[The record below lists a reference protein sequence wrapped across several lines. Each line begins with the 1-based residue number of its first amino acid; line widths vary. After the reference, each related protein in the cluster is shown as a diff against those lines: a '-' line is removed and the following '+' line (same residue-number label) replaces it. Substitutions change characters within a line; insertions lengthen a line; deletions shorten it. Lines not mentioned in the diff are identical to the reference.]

1 MIRIPRNRW
10 VTVLVI
16 VLAAGAIGAWYFTP
30 AAAKDDDAVV
40 ARVKQ
45 GDFKVVVTSAGELR
59 AKKFVQVQGPLNM
72 QQAEIYQTKISTL
85 VPEGTVVKE
94 GDVVAELDRSGIAA
108 KMAEV
113 SLALQKAEAQLTQA
127 QLDSTLNL
135 ATARED
141 IKTQELSLE
150 EKRLAK
156 EQAAYESPS
165 VKRQVEIEYEKAT
178 RQLAQAKANYITKT
192 QQAIAKMAEV
202 GADVQRQR
210 NKLTNVQ
217 DVLGNFTIRAPSPGM
232 VIYVKEWNG
241 KKKGIG
247 SQVSAWDPTV
257 ATLPDLGQM
266 ESLTYVN
273 EIDVRKIASGQTVTV
288 SLDSDPTKK
297 LSGTV
302 TAVAN
307 VGEQRPNADSKVFEV
322 KILLTEADTTLRP
335 GMTTSNAIETNTIK
349 NALFVPLEAVAVEGT
364 TPFVYKREGAG
375 VTKQQ
380 VQTGLANDDEIVIAK
395 GLERDDRVLLTPP
408 PDADK
413 LELKTLPGAKP
424 GTGGVPQPGP
434 ADTPSTKPVPVQPP
448 ATPNASSKATTTA
461 PAASAPAAR
470 TKS

>member
-10 VTVLVI
+10 ITIAVI
-16 VLAAGAIGAWYFTP
+16 VLAVGAITAWYFTP
-30 AAAKDDDAVV
+30 AAAGQDDAVI
-40 ARVKQ
+40 ARVKK

-72 QQAEIYQTKISTL
+72 QQAEIYQTKISSL

-113 SLALQKAEAQLTQA
+113 SLALQKAEAQLQQA

-165 VKRQVEIEYEKAT
+165 VKRQVEIDFEKAT
-178 RQLAQAKANYITKT
+178 RQLAQSKANYITKT
-192 QQAIAKMAEV
+192 QQAVAKMAEV

-210 NKLTNVQ
+210 NKLNSVQ
-217 DVLGNFTIRAPSPGM
+217 EVLGNFTIRAPSPGM

-273 EIDVRKIASGQTVTV
+273 EIDVRKVASGQKVTI

-297 LSGTV
+297 LPGTV
-302 TAVAN
+302 VAVAN
-307 VGEQRPNADSKVFEV
+307 VGEQRPNADAKVFEV
-322 KILLTEADTTLRP
+322 KILLAQADTTLRP
-335 GMTTSNAIETNTIK
+335 GMTTSNAIETNIVK

-364 TPFVYKREGAG
+364 TPFVYKRDGSSI
-375 VTKQQ
+375 TKQQ
-380 VQTGLANDDEIVIAK
+380 VETGLANENEIVIAK
-395 GLERDDRVLLTPP
+395 GLDDGDRVMLTA
-408 PDADK
+408 PDDKDK
-413 LELKTLPGAKP
+413 LEMKTLPGAKP

-434 ADTPSTKPVPVQPP
+434 ADTPSTAKPVPVRPP
-448 ATPNASSKATTTA
+448 SGTAA
-461 PAASAPAAR
+461 PAPAPPGVGS
-470 TKS
+470 KS

>member
-10 VTVLVI
+10 ITIAVI
-16 VLAAGAIGAWYFTP
+16 VLAVGAITAWYFTP
-30 AAAKDDDAVV
+30 AAAGQDDAVI
-40 ARVKQ
+40 ARVKK

-72 QQAEIYQTKISTL
+72 QQAEIYQTKISSL

-113 SLALQKAEAQLTQA
+113 SLALQKAEAQLQQA

-165 VKRQVEIEYEKAT
+165 VKRQVEIDFEKAT
-178 RQLAQAKANYITKT
+178 RQLAQSKANYITKT
-192 QQAIAKMAEV
+192 QQAVAKMAEV

-210 NKLTNVQ
+210 NKLNSVQ
-217 DVLGNFTIRAPSPGM
+217 EVLGNFTIRAPSPGM

-273 EIDVRKIASGQTVTV
+273 EIDVRKVASGQKVTI

-297 LSGTV
+297 LPGTV
-302 TAVAN
+302 VAVAN
-307 VGEQRPNADSKVFEV
+307 VGEQRPNADAKVFEV
-322 KILLTEADTTLRP
+322 KILLAQADTTLRP
-335 GMTTSNAIETNTIK
+335 GMTTSNAIETNTVK

-364 TPFVYKREGAG
+364 TPFVYKRDGSSI
-375 VTKQQ
+375 TKQQ
-380 VQTGLANDDEIVIAK
+380 VETGLANENEIVIAK
-395 GLERDDRVLLTPP
+395 GLDDGDRVMLTA
-408 PDADK
+408 PDDKDK
-413 LELKTLPGAKP
+413 LEMKTLPGAKP

-434 ADTPSTKPVPVQPP
+434 ADTPSTAKPVPVRPP
-448 ATPNASSKATTTA
+448 SGTAA
-461 PAASAPAAR
+461 PAPAGVGS
-470 TKS
+470 KS

>member
-1 MIRIPRNRW
+1 MMRIPRKRW
-10 VTVLVI
+10 ITVLVI
-16 VLAAGAIGAWYFTP
+16 IAAVVGVSAWYFSP
-30 AAAKDDDAVV
+30 ASAEEDAAIV
-40 ARVKQ
+40 ARVKR
-45 GDFKVVVTSAGELR
+45 GDFHVVVTSAGELR

-72 QQAEIYQTKISTL
+72 QQAEVYQTKISSI

-94 GDVVAELDRSGIAA
+94 GDVVAELDRSQIAA

-135 ATARED
+135 ATAREE
-141 IKTQELSLE
+141 IKTGELALE
-150 EKRLAK
+150 EKRIAK

-165 VKRQVEIEYEKAT
+165 VKRQAEIDYEKAT
-178 RQLAQAKANYITKT
+178 RALAQFKANYIPKT
-192 QQAIAKMAEV
+192 QQAVAKMAEV

-210 NKLTNVQ
+210 NKLQTVQ
-217 DVLGNFTIRAPSPGM
+217 EVLGSFTIKAPSPGM

-241 KKKGIG
+241 KKKGVG

-273 EIDVRKIASGQTVTV
+273 EIDVRKVATGQKVTV

-297 LSGTV
+297 LPGTV
-302 TAVAN
+302 TGVAN

-322 KILLTEADTTLRP
+322 KILLAQADTTLRP
-335 GMTTSNAIETNTIK
+335 GLTTSNAIETNTVK
-349 NALFVPLEAVAVEGT
+349 NALFVPLEAVGVEGT
-364 TPFVYKREGAG
+364 TPFVYKRDGAG

-380 VQTGLANDDEIVIAK
+380 VETGLANENEIVIAK
-395 GLERDDRVLLTPP
+395 GVDKDDRVLLTPP
-408 PDADK
+408 PDRDK
-413 LELKTLPGAKP
+413 LTLKTLPGAKP
-424 GTGGVPQPGP
+424 LPPQPGP
-434 ADTPSTKPVPVQPP
+434 AATPSTAKPVPVKP
-448 ATPNASSKATTTA
+448 APPNAA
-461 PAASAPAAR
+461 PAVSGAV

>member
-10 VTVLVI
+10 ITLAAA
-16 VLAAGAIGAWYFTP
+16 VLAVGAVTAWYFTP
-30 AAAKDDDAVV
+30 ASAGQDDAVV
-40 ARVKQ
+40 ARVKK

-72 QQAEIYQTKISTL
+72 QQAEIYQTKISSL

-108 KMAEV
+108 KLAEV
-113 SLALQKAEAQLTQA
+113 SLALQKAEAQLQQA

-135 ATARED
+135 ATAREE

-165 VKRQVEIEYEKAT
+165 VKRQVEIDFEKAT
-178 RQLAQAKANYITKT
+178 RQLAQSKANYITKT

-210 NKLTNVQ
+210 NKLNNVQ
-217 DVLGNFTIRAPSPGM
+217 DVIGNFTIRAPSPGM

-273 EIDVRKIASGQTVTV
+273 EIDVRKVASGQKVMI

-297 LSGTV
+297 LPGTV
-302 TAVAN
+302 VAVAN
-307 VGEQRPNADSKVFEV
+307 VGEQRPNADAKVFEV
-322 KILLTEADTTLRP
+322 KILLAQADTTLRP
-335 GMTTSNAIETNTIK
+335 GMTTSNAIETNTVK

-364 TPFVYKREGAG
+364 TPYVYKRDGAS

-380 VQTGLANDDEIVIAK
+380 VETGLANENEIVIAK
-395 GLERDDRVLLTPP
+395 GLEADDRVMLTAPA
-408 PDADK
+408 DRDK
-413 LELKTLPGAKP
+413 LEMKTLPGAKP
-424 GTGGVPQPGP
+424 GTGGIPQPGP
-434 ADTPSTKPVPVQPP
+434 ADTPSTAKPVPVTPP
-448 ATPNASSKATTTA
+448 TRTAA
-461 PAASAPAAR
+461 PAAAPAGVR
-470 TKS
+470 SKS

>member
-10 VTVLVI
+10 VTLLVI
-16 VLAAGAIGAWYFTP
+16 IVVVVGVSAWFFSP
-30 AAAKDDDAVV
+30 ASAKSDDSVV

-72 QQAEIYQTKISTL
+72 QQADIYQTKISTL

-108 KMAEV
+108 KMQEV

-135 ATARED
+135 STARED
-141 IKTQELSLE
+141 MKTMELSLE

-165 VKRQVEIEYEKAT
+165 TKRQVEIDYEKAT
-178 RQLAQAKANYITKT
+178 RQLAQAKVNYKTKT
-192 QQAIAKMAEV
+192 EQAIAKMAEV

-210 NKLTNVQ
+210 NKLKSVQ
-217 DVLGNFTIRAPSPGM
+217 EVLGNFTIKAPSPGM

-273 EIDVRKIASGQTVTV
+273 EIDVRKVAAGQKVTI

-297 LSGTV
+297 LPGTV
-302 TAVAN
+302 VAVAN
-307 VGEQRPNADSKVFEV
+307 VGEQRPNADAKVFEV
-322 KILLTEADTTLRP
+322 KILLAEADTTLRP
-335 GMTTSNAIETNTIK
+335 GMTTSNAIATNTIK

-364 TPFVYKREGAG
+364 TPFVYKRDGARL
-375 VTKQQ
+375 TKQQ
-380 VQTGLANDDEIVIAK
+380 VETGLANDNEIVIAK
-395 GLERDDRVLLTPP
+395 GLEKDDRVLLTPP
-408 PDADK
+408 ADK
-413 LELKTLPGAKP
+413 DKIEMKTLPGAKP
-424 GTGGVPQPGP
+424 GTGGLPQPGP
-434 ADTPSTKPVPVQPP
+434 ADTPSTAKPVPVKPG
-448 ATPNASSKATTTA
+448 A
-461 PAASAPAAR
+461 PAPAPAQSGAA